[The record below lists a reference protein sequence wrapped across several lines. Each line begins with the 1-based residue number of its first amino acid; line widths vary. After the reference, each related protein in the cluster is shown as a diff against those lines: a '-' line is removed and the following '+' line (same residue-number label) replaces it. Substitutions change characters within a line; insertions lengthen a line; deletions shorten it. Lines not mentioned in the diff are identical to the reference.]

1 MSLSDYQISF
11 GGLLV
16 GDETDYDL
24 KKEEGL
30 TSWQV
35 RTDDDDFP
43 LQWGSIPGTD
53 EVNAR
58 VVKLSF
64 EMLNDPTTIR
74 AFRDAYLPS
83 ESTLSDLKAKFPEFE
98 EEITV
103 QARVRNRPR
112 VRTIDDVNGVVKFEP
127 VELYIPDPR
136 LYFTA
141 TESEA
146 VPVFF
151 VGGDA
156 LDLTAGSGAD
166 LGFDLT
172 AGSGTDL
179 GFDFTGV
186 TSSGE
191 VIVTNRG
198 NVNTYPVLL
207 FTPDGGGPMT
217 QWVLTNETTGET
229 ATFATDLNPGQTMT
243 VDMAMV
249 ATSKTGSPVTINGS
263 SLYQAWQQPRT
274 PLRIVPGPN
283 TLRFDVL
290 SGTAGNASCLVT
302 ASSAVL

>member
-11 GGLLV
+11 GGLTI
-16 GDETDYDL
+16 GDDTDYDL
-24 KKEEGL
+24 KQEEGF
-30 TSWQV
+30 TSWSV

-58 VVKLSF
+58 VVKLSI
-64 EMLNDPTTIR
+64 EMLNDPATIR
-74 AFRDAYLPS
+74 AFRDAFLPA
-83 ESTLSDLKAKFPEFE
+83 ESALSDLVAKFPEFE

-112 VRTIDDVNGVVKFEP
+112 VRTIDEVNGVVRFEP
-127 VELYIPDPR
+127 VELYVPDPR
-136 LYFTA
+136 LYFTD
-141 TESEA
+141 TETEA
-146 VPVFF
+146 VPVYT

-156 LDLTAGSGAD
+156 LDLTTSSGAD
-166 LGFDLT
+166 LGTDLT
-172 AGSGTDL
+172 VDSGTDL

-186 TSSGE
+186 TAAGE
-191 VIVTNRG
+191 VVITNRG
-198 NVNTYPVLL
+198 NVDTYPVLL
-207 FTPDGGGPMT
+207 FTPDGTGAMT

-229 ATFATDLNPGQTMT
+229 ATFTTDLNPGQTMT

-249 ATSKTGSPVTINGS
+249 ATSKTGSPVTIDGS
-263 SLYQAWQQPRT
+263 SIYQAWQQPRT
-274 PLRIVPGPN
+274 PLRIVPGTN

-290 SGTAGNASCLVT
+290 AGTAGNASCLVT